1 MVPTSFGGS
10 VNDLLIELRSR
21 LSSHRL
27 KRIPVNRIHPGADIP
42 ASIVVFLVALPLCI
56 GIAIASDATPFAGI
70 IAGVIGGVVV
80 GLLSGSSLSVS
91 GPAAGLAAIVASAIH
106 DLGSYEVFLLAAFI
120 AGILQLVFGY
130 FKGGGIGRYVP
141 NAVIKGMLA
150 AIGILIIL
158 KQIPHYVGYD
168 ADPEGEESFI
178 QPDGQNT
185 FSELGVAL
193 SRISPLA
200 TLIASVAAAILLFY
214 QTGFMKKQAWVK
226 YLPGPLL
233 AVVSGVLLNVFLVP
247 DGHALALSDEHVV
260 QIPVFQSVGEL
271 FGFITM
277 PDWTAIVNYKVWITA
292 FTLAIVA
299 SLETLLSLEAADKLD
314 PEKRISPAN
323 RELYAQGTGNMLSA
337 LVGGLPVTSVVVR
350 SSANINAGARSKAS
364 AVLHGLLLMV
374 CVFTIPGILNM
385 IPKAALASILI
396 LTGYK
401 LANVSLFK
409 EYYKKGRQQFIPFIV
424 TILAIIFTDLLIGIL
439 VGILVG
445 LYFVMRSNF
454 RSSMIMVEDEGKFL
468 IRFAR
473 EVSFLNKSKLV
484 DYLQKIPDN
493 SAVLID
499 PLRNEFMD
507 QDIVETVNDFIASSQ
522 ARGIRVY
529 VMRDNRHA
537 EIFNDPFQLEMN

>member
-1 MVPTSFGGS
+1 
-10 VNDLLIELRSR
+10 
-21 LSSHRL
+21 
-27 KRIPVNRIHPGADIP
+27 VNRIHPGSDIP
-42 ASIVVFLVALPLCI
+42 AAIVVFLVALPLCI

-106 DLGSYEVFLLAAFI
+106 DLGSYEVFLLAAFM
-120 AGILQLVFGY
+120 AGVIQLLFGY

-158 KQIPHYVGYD
+158 KQIPHFVGYD

-185 FSELGVAL
+185 FSELWIAL

-200 TLIASVAAAILLFY
+200 TLIATVAAVILLVY
-214 QTGFMKKQAWVK
+214 ETKFMKRQAWVK

-233 AVVSGVLLNVFLVP
+233 AVISGVLLNVFLVP
-247 DGHALALSDEHVV
+247 EGHSLALTDEHVV
-260 QIPVFQSVGEL
+260 QIPLFGSVDDL
-271 FGFITM
+271 VGFITM
-277 PDWTAIVNYKVWITA
+277 PQWTEIGNYKVWITA
-292 FTLAIVA
+292 ITLAIVA

-350 SSANINAGARSKAS
+350 SSANINAGAKSKAS
-364 AVLHGLLLMV
+364 AILHGLLLML
-374 CVFTIPGILNM
+374 CVFAIPNILNM

-401 LANVSLFK
+401 LANLSLFK
-409 EYYKKGRQQFIPFIV
+409 EYYARGKQQFIPFIV
-424 TILAIIFTDLLIGIL
+424 TIVAIIFTDLLIGIL

-454 RSSMIMVEDEGKFL
+454 RSSMVMVEDGDKYL
-468 IRFAR
+468 IRFSR
-473 EVSFLNKSKLV
+473 EVSFLNKAKLV
-484 DYLQKIPDN
+484 DYLQKVPDN

-507 QDIVETVNDFIASSQ
+507 RDIIDTVNDFIASSP

-529 VMRDNRHA
+529 VMRDKRQE
-537 EIFNDPFQLEMN
+537 EIFNDPFKLEMK

>member
-1 MVPTSFGGS
+1 M
-10 VNDLLIELRSR
+10 
-21 LSSHRL
+21 
-27 KRIPVNRIHPGADIP
+27 NRIHPGADIP
-42 ASIVVFLVALPLCI
+42 AAIVVFLVALPLCI

-120 AGILQLVFGY
+120 AGVIQLLFGY

-158 KQIPHYVGYD
+158 KQIPHFVGYD

-185 FSELGVAL
+185 FSELWIAL

-200 TLIASVAAAILLFY
+200 TLIATVAAAILLFY
-214 QTGFMKKQAWVK
+214 ETKFMKKQAWVK

-233 AVVSGVLLNVFLVP
+233 AVISGVLLNVFLVP

-260 QIPVFQSVGEL
+260 QIPTFGSVQEL
-271 FGFITM
+271 ASFITM
-277 PDWTAIVNYKVWITA
+277 PEWGAVGNYKVWVTA
-292 FTLAIVA
+292 ITLAVVA

-323 RELYAQGTGNMLSA
+323 RELYAQGTGNILSS
-337 LVGGLPVTSVVVR
+337 LIGGLPVTSVVVR
-350 SSANINAGARSKAS
+350 SSANVNAGAKSKAS
-364 AVLHGLLLMV
+364 AVLHGLLLML
-374 CVFTIPGILNM
+374 CVFAIPGVLNM

-401 LANVSLFK
+401 LANVTLFK
-409 EYYKKGRQQFIPFIV
+409 EYYSRGKQQFIPFVV
-424 TILAIIFTDLLIGIL
+424 TIIAIIFTDLLIGIL

-454 RSSMIMVEDEGKFL
+454 RSAMIMVEDGDKYL
-468 IRFAR
+468 IRFSR
-473 EVSFLNKSKLV
+473 EVSFLNKAKLV
-484 DYLQKIPDN
+484 DYLQKVPDN

-507 QDIVETVNDFIASSQ
+507 RDIIETVNDFIASSQ

-529 VMRDNRHA
+529 IMRDKRQD
-537 EIFNDPFQLEMN
+537 EVFNDPYRLEMK

>member
-1 MVPTSFGGS
+1 M
-10 VNDLLIELRSR
+10 
-21 LSSHRL
+21 
-27 KRIPVNRIHPGADIP
+27 NRIHPGADIP

-56 GIAIASDATPFAGI
+56 GIAIASDAAPFAGI

-106 DLGSYEVFLLAAFI
+106 ELGSYEVFLLAAFI

-158 KQIPHYVGYD
+158 KQIPHFVGYD
-168 ADPEGEESFI
+168 ADPEESFI

-185 FSELGVAL
+185 FSELAVAL

-214 QTGFMKKQAWVK
+214 QTGFMKRQAWVK
-226 YLPGPLL
+226 YLPGPLV
-233 AVVSGVLLNVFLVP
+233 AVVSGVVLNVFLVP
-247 DGHALALSDEHVV
+247 DGHALALSDDHVV
-260 QIPVFQSVGEL
+260 QIPMFGSVQEL
-271 FGFITM
+271 VGFITM
-277 PDWTAIVNYKVWITA
+277 PQWGAIGNYKVWVTA
-292 FTLAIVA
+292 VTLAIVA

-314 PEKRISPAN
+314 PDKRISPAN
-323 RELYAQGTGNMLSA
+323 RELYAQGMGNMLSA
-337 LVGGLPVTSVVVR
+337 LIGGLPVTSVVVR
-350 SSANINAGARSKAS
+350 SSANVNAGAKTKAS
-364 AVLHGLLLMV
+364 AVLHGLLLMI

-401 LANVSLFK
+401 LANVDLFK
-409 EYYKKGRQQFIPFIV
+409 EYYSRGKQQFIPFIV
-424 TILAIIFTDLLIGIL
+424 TIVAIIFTDLLIGIL

-454 RSSMIMVEDEGKFL
+454 RSAMILVKDGDKFL
-468 IRFAR
+468 IRFSR
-473 EVSFLNKSKLV
+473 EVSFLNKAKLV
-484 DYLQKIPDN
+484 DYLEQVPDN

-499 PLRNEFMD
+499 PLRCEFMD
-507 QDIVETVNDFIASSQ
+507 RDIIDSINDFIETSRAK
-522 ARGIRVY
+522 GIRVY
-529 VMRDNRHA
+529 IMRDSRKE
-537 EIFNDPFQLEMN
+537 EIFKDPYRLEMK

>member
-1 MVPTSFGGS
+1 M
-10 VNDLLIELRSR
+10 
-21 LSSHRL
+21 
-27 KRIPVNRIHPGADIP
+27 NRFHPGADIP

-56 GIAIASDATPFAGI
+56 GIAIASDASPFSGI
-70 IAGVIGGVVV
+70 IAGIIGGVVV
-80 GLLSGSSLSVS
+80 GTLSGSSLSVS

-106 DLGSYEVFLLAAFI
+106 DLGSYQVFLLAAFL
-120 AGILQLVFGY
+120 AGALQLVFG
-130 FKGGGIGRYVP
+130 FLKAGGIGRYVP

-158 KQIPHYVGYD
+158 KQIPHFVGYD

-185 FSELGVAL
+185 FSEIMLALG
-193 SRISPLA
+193 RISPLA
-200 TLIASVAAAILLFY
+200 TFIATVAAAILLFY
-214 QTGFMKKQAWVK
+214 ETRFMKKQVWVK

-233 AVVSGVLLNVFLVP
+233 AVVSGVLLNRFLMP

-260 QIPVFQSVGEL
+260 QIPVFQSASELVGFL
-271 FGFITM
+271 SM
-277 PDWTAIVNYKVWITA
+277 PDWTSIANYKVWITA

-314 PEKRISPAN
+314 PLKRISPSN

-337 LVGGLPVTSVVVR
+337 LIGGLPVTSVVVR
-350 SSANINAGARSKAS
+350 SSANINAGAKTKAS
-364 AVLHGLLLMV
+364 TVLHGLLLML
-374 CVFTIPGILNM
+374 CVFAIPNILNT

-401 LANVSLFK
+401 LANVKLFK
-409 EYYKKGRQQFIPFIV
+409 EYYSRGKQQFVPFVV
-424 TILAIIFTDLLIGIL
+424 TIVAIIFTDLLIGIL

-445 LYFVMRSNF
+445 FYSVVRGNF
-454 RSSMIMVEDEGKFL
+454 RSAMVMVEDDGKFL
-468 IRFAR
+468 IRFSR
-473 EVSFLNKSKLV
+473 EVSFLNKSRLV
-484 DYLQKIPDN
+484 EYLQKVPDN
-493 SAVLID
+493 CAVLID

-507 QDIVETVNDFIASSQ
+507 RDIVDTVNDFIASSQ

-529 VMRDNRHA
+529 VMRDDRHK
-537 EIFNDPFQLEMN
+537 EIFKDPFRLEMTQ

>member
-1 MVPTSFGGS
+1 M
-10 VNDLLIELRSR
+10 
-21 LSSHRL
+21 
-27 KRIPVNRIHPGADIP
+27 NRIHPGADIP
-42 ASIVVFLVALPLCI
+42 AAIVVFLVALPLCI

-120 AGILQLVFGY
+120 AGVIQLLFGY

-158 KQIPHYVGYD
+158 KQIPHFVGYD

-185 FSELGVAL
+185 FSELWIAL

-200 TLIASVAAAILLFY
+200 TLIATVAAAILLFY
-214 QTGFMKKQAWVK
+214 ETKFMKKQAWVK

-233 AVVSGVLLNVFLVP
+233 AVISGVLLNVFLVP

-260 QIPVFQSVGEL
+260 QIHMFGSVQDL
-271 FGFITM
+271 AGFIPM
-277 PDWTAIVNYKVWITA
+277 PEWGAVGNYKVWVTA
-292 FTLAIVA
+292 ITLAVVA

-323 RELYAQGTGNMLSA
+323 RELYAQGTGNILSS
-337 LVGGLPVTSVVVR
+337 LIGGLPVTSVVVR
-350 SSANINAGARSKAS
+350 SSANVNAGAKSKAS
-364 AVLHGLLLMV
+364 AVLHGLLLML
-374 CVFTIPGILNM
+374 CVFAIPGVLNM

-401 LANVSLFK
+401 LANVTLFK
-409 EYYKKGRQQFIPFIV
+409 EYYSRGKQQFIPFVV
-424 TILAIIFTDLLIGIL
+424 TIIAIIFTDLLIGIL

-454 RSSMIMVEDEGKFL
+454 RSAMIMVEDGDKYL
-468 IRFAR
+468 IRFSR
-473 EVSFLNKSKLV
+473 EVSFLNKAKLV
-484 DYLQKIPDN
+484 DYLQKVPDN

-507 QDIVETVNDFIASSQ
+507 RDIIETVNDFIASSQ

-529 VMRDNRHA
+529 IMRDKRQD
-537 EIFNDPFQLEMN
+537 EVFNDPYRLEMK

>member
-1 MVPTSFGGS
+1 M
-10 VNDLLIELRSR
+10 
-21 LSSHRL
+21 
-27 KRIPVNRIHPGADIP
+27 NRIHPGADIP

-56 GIAIASDATPFAGI
+56 GIAIASDAAPFAGI

-106 DLGSYEVFLLAAFI
+106 ELGSYEVFLLAAFI

-158 KQIPHYVGYD
+158 KQIPHFVGYD

-185 FSELGVAL
+185 FSELAVAL

-214 QTGFMKKQAWVK
+214 QTGFMKRQAWVK
-226 YLPGPLL
+226 YMPGPLV
-233 AVVSGVLLNVFLVP
+233 AVVSGVVLNVFLVP
-247 DGHALALSDEHVV
+247 DGHALALSDDHVV
-260 QIPVFQSVGEL
+260 QIPMFGSVQEL

-277 PDWTAIVNYKVWITA
+277 PEWGAIGNYKVWVTA
-292 FTLAIVA
+292 VTLAVVA

-314 PEKRISPAN
+314 PDKRISPAN

-337 LVGGLPVTSVVVR
+337 LIGGLPVTSVVVR
-350 SSANINAGARSKAS
+350 SSANVNAGAKTKAS
-364 AVLHGLLLMV
+364 TVLHGLLLMV

-401 LANVSLFK
+401 LANVALFK
-409 EYYKKGRQQFIPFIV
+409 EYYSRGKQQFIPFIV
-424 TILAIIFTDLLIGIL
+424 TIVAIIFTDLLIGIL

-454 RSSMIMVEDEGKFL
+454 RSAMIMVEDGDKYL
-468 IRFAR
+468 IRFSR
-473 EVSFLNKSKLV
+473 EVSFLNKAKLV
-484 DYLQKIPDN
+484 DYLQKVPDN

-507 QDIVETVNDFIASSQ
+507 RDIVETVNDFIVSSQ
-522 ARGIRVY
+522 SRGIRVY
-529 VMRDNRHA
+529 IMRDKRQA
-537 EIFNDPFQLEMN
+537 EVFDDPFKLELK

>member
-1 MVPTSFGGS
+1 M
-10 VNDLLIELRSR
+10 
-21 LSSHRL
+21 
-27 KRIPVNRIHPGADIP
+27 NRIHPGADIP
-42 ASIVVFLVALPLCI
+42 AAIVVFLVALPLCI

-120 AGILQLVFGY
+120 AGVIQLLFGY

-158 KQIPHYVGYD
+158 KQIPHFVGYD

-185 FSELGVAL
+185 FSELWIAL

-200 TLIASVAAAILLFY
+200 TLIATVAAAILLFY
-214 QTGFMKKQAWVK
+214 ETKFMKKQAWVK

-233 AVVSGVLLNVFLVP
+233 AVISGVVLNVFLVP
-247 DGHALALSDEHVV
+247 DGHALALTDEHVV
-260 QIPVFQSVGEL
+260 QIPMFGSVDDL
-271 FGFITM
+271 VGFITM
-277 PDWTAIVNYKVWITA
+277 PEWGAVGNYKVWITA
-292 FTLAIVA
+292 ITLAIVA

-323 RELYAQGTGNMLSA
+323 RELYAQGTGNILSS
-337 LVGGLPVTSVVVR
+337 LIGGLPVTSVVVR
-350 SSANINAGARSKAS
+350 SSANINAGAKSKAS
-364 AVLHGLLLMV
+364 AVLHGLLLML
-374 CVFTIPGILNM
+374 CVFAIPGVLNM

-401 LANVSLFK
+401 LANVALFK
-409 EYYKKGRQQFIPFIV
+409 EYYSRGKQQFIPFVV
-424 TILAIIFTDLLIGIL
+424 TVVAIIFTDLLIGIL

-454 RSSMIMVEDEGKFL
+454 RSAMIMVEDGDKYL
-468 IRFAR
+468 IRFSR
-473 EVSFLNKSKLV
+473 EVSFLNKAKLV
-484 DYLQKIPDN
+484 DYLQKVPDN

-507 QDIVETVNDFIASSQ
+507 RDIIETVNDFIASSQ

-529 VMRDNRHA
+529 IMRDKRQD
-537 EIFNDPFQLEMN
+537 EVFNDPFRLEMK

>member
-1 MVPTSFGGS
+1 
-10 VNDLLIELRSR
+10 
-21 LSSHRL
+21 
-27 KRIPVNRIHPGADIP
+27 VNRIHPGADIP

-56 GIAIASDATPFAGI
+56 GIAIASDAAPFAGI

-91 GPAAGLAAIVASAIH
+91 GPAAGLAAIVATAIH

-158 KQIPHYVGYD
+158 KQIPHFVGYD

-185 FSELGVAL
+185 FSELAVAL

-200 TLIASVAAAILLFY
+200 TLIASVAAAILLVY
-214 QTGFMKKQAWVK
+214 QTGFMKRQAWVK
-226 YLPGPLL
+226 YLPGPLV
-233 AVVSGVLLNVFLVP
+233 AVVSGVVLNMFLVP
-247 DGHALALSDEHVV
+247 DGHALALSDDHVV
-260 QIPVFQSVGEL
+260 QIPMFGSVQEL

-277 PDWTAIVNYKVWITA
+277 PEWGAIGNYKVWVTA
-292 FTLAIVA
+292 VTLAVVA

-337 LVGGLPVTSVVVR
+337 LIGGLPVTSVVVR
-350 SSANINAGARSKAS
+350 SSANVNAGAKTKAS
-364 AVLHGLLLMV
+364 TVLHGLLLMV

-401 LANVSLFK
+401 LANVGLFK
-409 EYYKKGRQQFIPFIV
+409 DYYSRGKQQFIPFIV
-424 TILAIIFTDLLIGIL
+424 TIVAIIFTDLLIGII

-454 RSSMIMVEDEGKFL
+454 RSAMIMVEDGDKYL
-468 IRFAR
+468 IRFSR
-473 EVSFLNKSKLV
+473 EVSFLNKAKLV
-484 DYLQKIPDN
+484 NYLQQVPDN

-507 QDIVETVNDFIASSQ
+507 ADIVETVNDFIVSSPS
-522 ARGIRVY
+522 RGIRVY
-529 VMRDNRHA
+529 IMRDKRQA
-537 EIFNDPFQLEMN
+537 EVFDDPFKLELK

>member
-1 MVPTSFGGS
+1 MVPSRFGGS
-10 VNDLLIELRSR
+10 VNDLLSEHRSH

-56 GIAIASDATPFAGI
+56 GIAIASDAAPFAGI
-70 IAGVIGGVVV
+70 IAGVVGGVVV

-120 AGILQLVFGY
+120 AGVIQLVIGY

-158 KQIPHYVGYD
+158 KQIPHFVGYD

-233 AVVSGVLLNVFLVP
+233 AVVSGVLLNMFLVP
-247 DGHALALSDEHVV
+247 DSHALALSEEHVV
-260 QIPVFQSVGEL
+260 QIPTFGSMQEL

-277 PDWTAIVNYKVWITA
+277 PEWGAIGNYKVWVTA
-292 FTLAIVA
+292 VTLAIVA

-337 LVGGLPVTSVVVR
+337 LIGGLPVTSVVVR
-350 SSANINAGARSKAS
+350 SSANVNAGAKTKAS
-364 AVLHGLLLMV
+364 TVMHGLLLLI
-374 CVFTIPGILNM
+374 CVFAIPGILNM

-401 LANVSLFK
+401 LANVDLFK
-409 EYYKKGRQQFIPFIV
+409 EYYSRGKQQFIPFIV
-424 TILAIIFTDLLIGIL
+424 TIVAIIFTDLLIGIL

-454 RSSMIMVEDEGKFL
+454 RSAMILVEDGDKYL
-468 IRFAR
+468 IRFSR
-473 EVSFLNKSKLV
+473 EVSFLNKAKLV
-484 DYLQKIPDN
+484 DYLERVPDN

-499 PLRNEFMD
+499 PLRCEFMD
-507 QDIVETVNDFIASSQ
+507 RDIIDSINDFIETSQ
-522 ARGIRVY
+522 AKGIRVY
-529 VMRDNRHA
+529 IMRDSRKE
-537 EIFNDPFQLEMN
+537 EIFKDPYKLEMK

>member
-1 MVPTSFGGS
+1 M
-10 VNDLLIELRSR
+10 LIGLRTRVSSR
-21 LSSHRL
+21 RL
-27 KRIPVNRIHPGADIP
+27 KQPLVNRIHPGADIP

-56 GIAIASDATPFAGI
+56 GIAIASDAAPFSGL

-80 GLLSGSSLSVS
+80 GFLSGSSLSVS

-106 DLGSYEVFLLAAFI
+106 DLGGFQIFLLASFL
-120 AGILQLVFGY
+120 AGALQLAFGY

-158 KQIPHYVGYD
+158 KQIPHFVGYD

-185 FSELGVAL
+185 FSELWIAL
-193 SRISPLA
+193 RRISPLA
-200 TLIASVAAAILLFY
+200 TLIAVVAAAILLFY
-214 QTGFMKKQAWVK
+214 ETRFMKRQAWVK

-233 AVVSGVLLNVFLVP
+233 AVVSGVLLNILLVP
-247 DGHALALSDEHVV
+247 DGHALALSDDHVV
-260 QIPVFQSVGEL
+260 QIPIFQSVNEL

-277 PDWTAIVNYKVWITA
+277 PDWTAIGNYKVWVTA
-292 FTLAIVA
+292 VTLAVVA

-350 SSANINAGARSKAS
+350 SSANINSGAKTKAS
-364 AVLHGLLLMV
+364 TILHGVLLMV
-374 CVFTIPGILNM
+374 CVFSIPSVLNM

-401 LANVSLFK
+401 LANVALFK
-409 EYYKKGRQQFIPFIV
+409 EYFKKGKEQYIPFLV
-424 TILAIIFTDLLIGIL
+424 TIIAIIFTDLLIGIL

-445 LYFVMRSNF
+445 FYFVMRSNY
-454 RSSMIMVEDEGKFL
+454 RSSMIMVEDDGKYL

-507 QDIVETVNDFIASSQ
+507 KDIVETVNDFIASSQ

-529 VMRDNRHA
+529 VIRDQRHE
-537 EIFNDPFQLEMN
+537 EIFNDPFRLEMN

>member
-1 MVPTSFGGS
+1 M
-10 VNDLLIELRSR
+10 
-21 LSSHRL
+21 
-27 KRIPVNRIHPGADIP
+27 NRIHPGSDIP
-42 ASIVVFLVALPLCI
+42 SAIVVFLVALPLCI

-120 AGILQLVFGY
+120 AGIIQLLFGY

-158 KQIPHYVGYD
+158 KQIPHFVGYD

-185 FSELGVAL
+185 FSELWIAL

-200 TLIASVAAAILLFY
+200 TLIATVAAAILLFY
-214 QTGFMKKQAWVK
+214 ETKFMKRQAWVK

-233 AVVSGVLLNVFLVP
+233 AVISGVLLNVFLVP

-260 QIPVFQSVGEL
+260 QIPLFQSASELLNFLSMPEWSAVG
-271 FGFITM
+271 
-277 PDWTAIVNYKVWITA
+277 NYKVWITA

-337 LVGGLPVTSVVVR
+337 LIGGLPVTSVVVR
-350 SSANINAGARSKAS
+350 SSANINAGAKSKAS
-364 AVLHGLLLMV
+364 AILHGLLLML
-374 CVFTIPGILNM
+374 CVFAIPNILNM

-401 LANVSLFK
+401 LANITLFK
-409 EYYKKGRQQFIPFIV
+409 EYYNRGKQQFIPFIV
-424 TILAIIFTDLLIGIL
+424 TIVAIIFTDLLIGIL

-454 RSSMIMVEDEGKFL
+454 RSAMIMVEDGDKFL
-468 IRFAR
+468 IRFSR
-473 EVSFLNKSKLV
+473 EVSFLNKAKLV
-484 DYLQKIPDN
+484 DYLERVPDN

-499 PLRNEFMD
+499 PLRCEFMD
-507 QDIVETVNDFIASSQ
+507 RDIIDTVNDFIETSQ

-529 VMRDNRHA
+529 IMRDNRK
-537 EIFNDPFQLEMN
+537 EELFRDPFKLEMK

>member
-1 MVPTSFGGS
+1 VVSESAGRS
-10 VNDLLIELRSR
+10 VNELLNEAECPL
-21 LSSHRL
+21 LSHRL
-27 KRIPVNRIHPGADIP
+27 KLVLVNRIHPGADIP
-42 ASIVVFLVALPLCI
+42 AAIVVFLVALPLCI
-56 GIAIASDATPFAGI
+56 GIAIASDAAPFAGI
-70 IAGVIGGVVV
+70 IAGVVGGVVV

-91 GPAAGLAAIVASAIH
+91 GPAAGLAAIVAAAIH
-106 DLGSYEVFLLAAFI
+106 DLGSYQTFLLAAFL
-120 AGILQLVFGY
+120 AGALQLVFGY

-158 KQIPHYVGYD
+158 KQIPHFVGYD

-185 FSELGVAL
+185 FSELWIAL

-200 TLIASVAAAILLFY
+200 TLIATVAAAILLFY
-214 QTGFMKKQAWVK
+214 ETSFMKRQAWVK
-226 YLPGPLL
+226 YLPGPLV
-233 AVVSGVLLNVFLVP
+233 AVISGVLLNVYLVP

-260 QIPVFQSVGEL
+260 QIPMFQSFGEL
-271 FGFITM
+271 AGFISM
-277 PDWTAIVNYKVWITA
+277 PEWSAIGNYKVWITA
-292 FTLAIVA
+292 VTLAIVA

-323 RELYAQGTGNMLSA
+323 RELYAQGSGNMLSA
-337 LVGGLPVTSVVVR
+337 LIGGLPVTSVVVR
-350 SSANINAGARSKAS
+350 TSANINAGAKSKAS
-364 AVLHGLLLMV
+364 AVLHGLLLLT

-401 LANVSLFK
+401 LANVALFK
-409 EYYKKGRQQFIPFIV
+409 EYYSRGNQQFIPFIV
-424 TILAIIFTDLLIGIL
+424 TIVAIIFTDLLIGIL

-454 RSSMIMVEDEGKFL
+454 RSAMIMVEDNGKYL

-473 EVSFLNKSKLV
+473 EVSFLNKAKLV
-484 DYLQKIPDN
+484 DYLQRIPDN

-507 QDIVETVNDFIASSQ
+507 RDIIETVNDFIASSES
-522 ARGIRVY
+522 RGIRVY
-529 VMRDNRHA
+529 IMRDKRR
-537 EIFNDPFQLEMN
+537 EEVFNDPYRLEMK

>member
-1 MVPTSFGGS
+1 M
-10 VNDLLIELRSR
+10 
-21 LSSHRL
+21 
-27 KRIPVNRIHPGADIP
+27 NRIHPGADIP
-42 ASIVVFLVALPLCI
+42 AAIVVFLVALPLCI

-120 AGILQLVFGY
+120 AGVIQLLFGF

-158 KQIPHYVGYD
+158 KQIPHFVGYD

-185 FSELGVAL
+185 FSELWIAL

-200 TLIASVAAAILLFY
+200 TLIATVAAAILLFY
-214 QTGFMKKQAWVK
+214 ETKFMKKQAWVK

-233 AVVSGVLLNVFLVP
+233 AVISGVLLNVFLVP

-260 QIPVFQSVGEL
+260 QIPMFGSVQEL
-271 FGFITM
+271 ASFITI
-277 PDWTAIVNYKVWITA
+277 PEWGAVGNYKVWVTA
-292 FTLAIVA
+292 ITLAVVA

-323 RELYAQGTGNMLSA
+323 RELYAQGTGNILSS
-337 LVGGLPVTSVVVR
+337 LIGGLPVTSVVVR
-350 SSANINAGARSKAS
+350 SSANVNAGAKSKAS
-364 AVLHGLLLMV
+364 AVLHGLLLML
-374 CVFTIPGILNM
+374 CVFAIPGVLNM

-401 LANVSLFK
+401 LANVALFK
-409 EYYKKGRQQFIPFIV
+409 EYYSRGKQQFIPFVV
-424 TILAIIFTDLLIGIL
+424 TVVAIIFTDLLIGIL

-454 RSSMIMVEDEGKFL
+454 RSAMIMVEDGDKYL
-468 IRFAR
+468 IRFSR
-473 EVSFLNKSKLV
+473 EVSFLNKAKLV
-484 DYLQKIPDN
+484 DYLQKVPDN

-507 QDIVETVNDFIASSQ
+507 RDIIETVNDFIASSQ

-529 VMRDNRHA
+529 IMRDKRQD
-537 EIFNDPFQLEMN
+537 EVFNDPFRLEMK

>member
-1 MVPTSFGGS
+1 
-10 VNDLLIELRSR
+10 
-21 LSSHRL
+21 
-27 KRIPVNRIHPGADIP
+27 VNRIHPGADIP
-42 ASIVVFLVALPLCI
+42 AAIVVFLVALPLCI

-120 AGILQLVFGY
+120 AGVIQLLFGY

-158 KQIPHYVGYD
+158 KQIPHFVGYD

-185 FSELGVAL
+185 FSELWIAL

-200 TLIASVAAAILLFY
+200 TLIATVAAAILLFY
-214 QTGFMKKQAWVK
+214 ETKFMKKQAWVK

-233 AVVSGVLLNVFLVP
+233 AVISGVLLNVFLVP

-260 QIPVFQSVGEL
+260 QIPTFGSVQEL
-271 FGFITM
+271 ASFITM
-277 PDWTAIVNYKVWITA
+277 PEWGAVGNYKVWVTA
-292 FTLAIVA
+292 ITLAIVA

-323 RELYAQGTGNMLSA
+323 RELYAQGTGNILSS
-337 LVGGLPVTSVVVR
+337 LIGGLPVTSVVVR
-350 SSANINAGARSKAS
+350 SSANVNAGAKSKAS
-364 AVLHGLLLMV
+364 AVLHGLLLML
-374 CVFTIPGILNM
+374 CVFAIPGVLNM

-401 LANVSLFK
+401 LANVTLFK
-409 EYYKKGRQQFIPFIV
+409 EYYSRGKQQFIPFVV
-424 TILAIIFTDLLIGIL
+424 TIIAIIFTDLLIGIL

-454 RSSMIMVEDEGKFL
+454 RSAMIMVEDGDKYL
-468 IRFAR
+468 IRFSR
-473 EVSFLNKSKLV
+473 EVSFLNKAKLV
-484 DYLQKIPDN
+484 DYLQKVPDN

-507 QDIVETVNDFIASSQ
+507 RDIIETVNDFIASSQ

-529 VMRDNRHA
+529 IMRDKRQD
-537 EIFNDPFQLEMN
+537 EVFNDPYRLEMK

>member
-1 MVPTSFGGS
+1 
-10 VNDLLIELRSR
+10 
-21 LSSHRL
+21 
-27 KRIPVNRIHPGADIP
+27 VNRIHPAADIP
-42 ASIVVFLVALPLCI
+42 AAIVVFLVALPLCI

-70 IAGVIGGVVV
+70 IAGVVGGVVV

-106 DLGSYEVFLLAAFI
+106 DLGSYEVFLLASFI
-120 AGILQLVFGY
+120 AGVIQLLFGY

-158 KQIPHYVGYD
+158 KQIPHFVGYD

-185 FSELGVAL
+185 FSELWIAL

-200 TLIASVAAAILLFY
+200 TLIATVAAAILLFY
-214 QTGFMKKQAWVK
+214 ETKFMKRQAWVK

-233 AVVSGVLLNVFLVP
+233 AVISGVLLNVFLVP
-247 DGHALALSDEHVV
+247 EGHSLALTDEHVV
-260 QIPVFQSVGEL
+260 QIPMFGSVQEL
-271 FGFITM
+271 LGFITI
-277 PDWTAIVNYKVWITA
+277 PEWASIGNYKVWVTA
-292 FTLAIVA
+292 ITLAIVA

-337 LVGGLPVTSVVVR
+337 LIGGLPVTSVVVR
-350 SSANINAGARSKAS
+350 SSANINAGAKSKAS
-364 AVLHGLLLMV
+364 AVLHGLLLML
-374 CVFTIPGILNM
+374 CVFVIPNILNM

-401 LANVSLFK
+401 LANIALFRD
-409 EYYKKGRQQFIPFIV
+409 YYTRGKQQFIPFVV
-424 TILAIIFTDLLIGIL
+424 TIVAIIFTDLLIGIL

-445 LYFVMRSNF
+445 LYFVVRSNF
-454 RSSMIMVEDEGKFL
+454 RSAMIMVEDGDKYL
-468 IRFAR
+468 IRFSR
-473 EVSFLNKSKLV
+473 EVSFLNKAKLV
-484 DYLQKIPDN
+484 DYLQKVPDN

-507 QDIVETVNDFIASSQ
+507 RDIIETVNDFIASSQ

-529 VMRDNRHA
+529 IMRDKRQQ
-537 EIFNDPFQLEMN
+537 EIFNDPFRLEMK

>member
-1 MVPTSFGGS
+1 M
-10 VNDLLIELRSR
+10 
-21 LSSHRL
+21 
-27 KRIPVNRIHPGADIP
+27 NRIHPGADIP
-42 ASIVVFLVALPLCI
+42 AAIVVFLVALPLCI

-120 AGILQLVFGY
+120 AGVIQLLFGF

-158 KQIPHYVGYD
+158 KQIPHFVGYD

-185 FSELGVAL
+185 FSELWIAL

-200 TLIASVAAAILLFY
+200 TLIATVAAAILLFY
-214 QTGFMKKQAWVK
+214 ETKFMKKQAWVK

-233 AVVSGVLLNVFLVP
+233 AVISGVLLNVFLVP
-247 DGHALALSDEHVV
+247 DGHALALTDEHVV
-260 QIPVFQSVGEL
+260 QIPMFGSVQEL
-271 FGFITM
+271 ASFITI
-277 PDWTAIVNYKVWITA
+277 PEWGAVGNYKVWVTA
-292 FTLAIVA
+292 ITLAVVA

-323 RELYAQGTGNMLSA
+323 RELYAQGTGNILSS
-337 LVGGLPVTSVVVR
+337 LIGGLPVTSVVVR
-350 SSANINAGARSKAS
+350 SSANVNAGAKSKAS
-364 AVLHGLLLMV
+364 AVLHGLLLML
-374 CVFTIPGILNM
+374 CVFAIPGVLNM

-401 LANVSLFK
+401 LANVALFK
-409 EYYKKGRQQFIPFIV
+409 EYYSRGKQQFIPFIV
-424 TILAIIFTDLLIGIL
+424 TIIAIIFTDLLIGIL

-454 RSSMIMVEDEGKFL
+454 RSAMIMVEDGDKYL
-468 IRFAR
+468 IRFSR
-473 EVSFLNKSKLV
+473 EVSFLNKAKLV
-484 DYLQKIPDN
+484 DYLQKVPDN

-507 QDIVETVNDFIASSQ
+507 RDIIETVNDFIASSQ
-522 ARGIRVY
+522 ARGIRIY
-529 VMRDNRHA
+529 IMRDKRQD
-537 EIFNDPFQLEMN
+537 EVFNDPFRLEMK

>member
-1 MVPTSFGGS
+1 M
-10 VNDLLIELRSR
+10 
-21 LSSHRL
+21 
-27 KRIPVNRIHPGADIP
+27 NRIHPGADIP
-42 ASIVVFLVALPLCI
+42 AAIVVFLVALPLCI

-120 AGILQLVFGY
+120 AGVIQLLFGF

-158 KQIPHYVGYD
+158 KQIPHFVGYD

-185 FSELGVAL
+185 FSELWIAL

-200 TLIASVAAAILLFY
+200 TLIATVAAAILLFY
-214 QTGFMKKQAWVK
+214 ETKFMKKQAWVK

-233 AVVSGVLLNVFLVP
+233 AVISGVLLNVFLVP

-260 QIPVFQSVGEL
+260 QIPMFGSVQEL
-271 FGFITM
+271 ASFITI
-277 PDWTAIVNYKVWITA
+277 PEWGAVGNYKVWVTA
-292 FTLAIVA
+292 ITLAVVA

-323 RELYAQGTGNMLSA
+323 RELYAQGTGNILSS
-337 LVGGLPVTSVVVR
+337 LIGGLPVTSVVVR
-350 SSANINAGARSKAS
+350 SSANVNAGAKSKAS
-364 AVLHGLLLMV
+364 AVLHGLLLML
-374 CVFTIPGILNM
+374 CVFAIPGVLNM

-401 LANVSLFK
+401 LANVALFK
-409 EYYKKGRQQFIPFIV
+409 EYYSRGKQQFIPFIV
-424 TILAIIFTDLLIGIL
+424 TIIAIIFTDLLIGIL

-454 RSSMIMVEDEGKFL
+454 RSAMIMVEDGDKYL
-468 IRFAR
+468 IRFSR
-473 EVSFLNKSKLV
+473 EVSFLNKAKLV
-484 DYLQKIPDN
+484 DYLQKVPDN

-507 QDIVETVNDFIASSQ
+507 RDIIETVNDFIASSQ

-529 VMRDNRHA
+529 IMRDKRQD
-537 EIFNDPFQLEMN
+537 EVFNDPFRLEMK

>member
-1 MVPTSFGGS
+1 M
-10 VNDLLIELRSR
+10 
-21 LSSHRL
+21 
-27 KRIPVNRIHPGADIP
+27 NRIHPGADIP
-42 ASIVVFLVALPLCI
+42 AAIVVFLVALPLCI

-120 AGILQLVFGY
+120 AGVIQLLFGY

-158 KQIPHYVGYD
+158 KQIPHFVGYD

-185 FSELGVAL
+185 FSELWIAL

-200 TLIASVAAAILLFY
+200 TLIATVAAAILLFY
-214 QTGFMKKQAWVK
+214 ETKFMKKQAWVK

-233 AVVSGVLLNVFLVP
+233 AVISGVLLNVFLVP

-260 QIPVFQSVGEL
+260 QIPMFGSVQEL
-271 FGFITM
+271 ASFITM
-277 PDWTAIVNYKVWITA
+277 PEWAAVGNYKVWVTA
-292 FTLAIVA
+292 ITLAVVA

-323 RELYAQGTGNMLSA
+323 RELYAQGTGNILSS
-337 LVGGLPVTSVVVR
+337 LIGGLPVTSVVVR
-350 SSANINAGARSKAS
+350 SSANINAGAKSKAS
-364 AVLHGLLLMV
+364 AVLHGLLLML
-374 CVFTIPGILNM
+374 CVFAIPNILNM

-401 LANVSLFK
+401 LANIALFK
-409 EYYKKGRQQFIPFIV
+409 EYYARGKQQFIPFIV

-454 RSSMIMVEDEGKFL
+454 RSAMIMVEDGDKYL
-468 IRFAR
+468 IRFSR
-473 EVSFLNKSKLV
+473 EVSFLNKAKLV
-484 DYLQKIPDN
+484 DYLQKVPDN

-507 QDIVETVNDFIASSQ
+507 RDIIETVNDFIASSQ

-529 VMRDNRHA
+529 IMRDKRQD
-537 EIFNDPFQLEMN
+537 EVFNDPFRLEMK

>member
-1 MVPTSFGGS
+1 MVTNRFSFA
-10 VNDLLIELRSR
+10 
-21 LSSHRL
+21 
-27 KRIPVNRIHPGADIP
+27 ADIP
-42 ASIVVFLVALPLCI
+42 SAIVVFLVALPLCI
-56 GIAIASDATPFAGI
+56 GIAIASDASPFSGL

-106 DLGSYEVFLLAAFI
+106 DLGSFEIFLLASFL
-120 AGILQLVFGY
+120 AGGLQLLFGF

-158 KQIPHYVGYD
+158 KQIPHFVGYD

-185 FSELGVAL
+185 FSELWIAL
-193 SRISPLA
+193 SRFSPLA

-214 QTGFMKKQAWVK
+214 ETRFMKRQAWIK
-226 YLPGPLL
+226 YVPGPLV
-233 AVVSGVLLNVFLVP
+233 AVISGVLLNMFLVP
-247 DGHALALSDEHVV
+247 EGHALALSDEHVV
-260 QIPVFQSVGEL
+260 QIPVFESLHEL

-277 PDWTAIVNYKVWITA
+277 PDWAAIGNYKVWITA

-314 PEKRISPAN
+314 PQKRISPAN

-337 LVGGLPVTSVVVR
+337 LIGGLPVTSVVVR
-350 SSANINAGARSKAS
+350 SSANINAGAKSKAS
-364 AVLHGLLLMV
+364 AVLHGLLLMI
-374 CVFTIPGILNM
+374 CVFAIPGILNM

-401 LANVSLFK
+401 LANVALFK
-409 EYYKKGRQQFIPFIV
+409 SYYQRGRQQFIPFIV
-424 TILAIIFTDLLIGIL
+424 TIIAIIFTDLLIGIL

-454 RSSMIMVEDEGKFL
+454 RSSMIMVQDGDKYL

-473 EVSFLNKSKLV
+473 EVSFLNKSRLV
-484 DYLQKIPDN
+484 DYLQKIPDQ

-507 QDIVETVNDFIASSQ
+507 RDIIETVNDFIASSE
-522 ARGIRVY
+522 ARDIRVY
-529 VMRDNRHA
+529 IMRDKRHD
-537 EIFNDPFQLEMN
+537 EIFDDPYRLEMR

>member
-1 MVPTSFGGS
+1 M
-10 VNDLLIELRSR
+10 
-21 LSSHRL
+21 
-27 KRIPVNRIHPGADIP
+27 PVNRIHPGADIP
-42 ASIVVFLVALPLCI
+42 AAIVVFLVALPLCI
-56 GIAIASDATPFAGI
+56 GIAIASDAAPFAGI

-106 DLGSYEVFLLAAFI
+106 DLGSYEVFLLAAFM
-120 AGILQLVFGY
+120 AGIIQLLFGY

-158 KQIPHYVGYD
+158 KQIPHFVGYD

-185 FSELGVAL
+185 FSELWIAL

-200 TLIASVAAAILLFY
+200 TLIATVAAAILLFY
-214 QTGFMKKQAWVK
+214 ETKFMKKQAWVK

-233 AVVSGVLLNVFLVP
+233 AVISGVLLNVFLVP

-260 QIPVFQSVGEL
+260 QIPQFGSVNDL
-271 FGFITM
+271 IGFITI
-277 PDWTAIVNYKVWITA
+277 PEWTAIGYYKVWITA
-292 FTLAIVA
+292 ATLAIVA

-337 LVGGLPVTSVVVR
+337 LIGGLPVTSVVVR
-350 SSANINAGARSKAS
+350 SSANINAGAKSKAS
-364 AVLHGLLLMV
+364 AVLHGLLLML
-374 CVFTIPGILNM
+374 CVFAIPNILNM

-401 LANVSLFK
+401 LANIALFK
-409 EYYKKGRQQFIPFIV
+409 EYYARGKQQFIPFIV
-424 TILAIIFTDLLIGIL
+424 TIVAIIFTDLLIGIL

-454 RSSMIMVEDEGKFL
+454 RSAMIMVEDGDKYL
-468 IRFAR
+468 IRFSR
-473 EVSFLNKSKLV
+473 EVSFLNKAKLV
-484 DYLQKIPDN
+484 DYLERVPDN

-499 PLRNEFMD
+499 PLRCEFMD
-507 QDIVETVNDFIASSQ
+507 RDIIDTVNDFIETSQ
-522 ARGIRVY
+522 ARGIRIY
-529 VMRDNRHA
+529 IMRDSRK
-537 EIFNDPFQLEMN
+537 EELFRDPFKLEMK

>member
-1 MVPTSFGGS
+1 M
-10 VNDLLIELRSR
+10 
-21 LSSHRL
+21 
-27 KRIPVNRIHPGADIP
+27 NRIHPAADIP
-42 ASIVVFLVALPLCI
+42 SAIVVFLVALPLCI

-70 IAGVIGGVVV
+70 IAGVVGGVVV

-106 DLGSYEVFLLAAFI
+106 DLGSYEVFLLAAFL
-120 AGILQLVFGY
+120 AGIIQLLFGY

-158 KQIPHYVGYD
+158 KQIPHFVGYD
-168 ADPEGEESFI
+168 VDPEGEESFI

-185 FSELGVAL
+185 FSELWIAL

-200 TLIASVAAAILLFY
+200 TLIATVAAAILLFY
-214 QTGFMKKQAWVK
+214 ETKFMKRQPWVK

-233 AVVSGVLLNVFLVP
+233 AVISGVLLNVFLVP
-247 DGHALALSDEHVV
+247 ESHSLALTDEHVV
-260 QIPVFQSVGEL
+260 QIPMFGSVQEL
-271 FGFITM
+271 LGFITM
-277 PDWTAIVNYKVWITA
+277 PEWTSIGNYKVWITA
-292 FTLAIVA
+292 ITLAIVA

-323 RELYAQGTGNMLSA
+323 RELYAQGTGNILSA
-337 LVGGLPVTSVVVR
+337 LIGGLPVTSVVVR
-350 SSANINAGARSKAS
+350 SSANINAGAKSKAS
-364 AVLHGLLLMV
+364 AVLHGLLLML
-374 CVFTIPGILNM
+374 CVFAIPNILNM

-401 LANVSLFK
+401 LANIALFK
-409 EYYKKGRQQFIPFIV
+409 EYYSRGKQQFIPFII

-454 RSSMIMVEDEGKFL
+454 RSAMIMVEDGDKYL
-468 IRFAR
+468 IRFSR
-473 EVSFLNKSKLV
+473 EVSFLNKAKLV
-484 DYLQKIPDN
+484 DYLQKVPDN

-507 QDIVETVNDFIASSQ
+507 RDIIETVNDFIASSQ

-529 VMRDNRHA
+529 IMRDKRQ
-537 EIFNDPFQLEMN
+537 EEVFNDPFRLEMK

>member
-1 MVPTSFGGS
+1 M
-10 VNDLLIELRSR
+10 
-21 LSSHRL
+21 
-27 KRIPVNRIHPGADIP
+27 NRIHPGADIP
-42 ASIVVFLVALPLCI
+42 AAIVVFLVALPLCI

-120 AGILQLVFGY
+120 AGVLQIIFGY

-158 KQIPHYVGYD
+158 KQIPHFVGYD

-185 FSELGVAL
+185 FSELAVAL

-200 TLIASVAAAILLFY
+200 TLIASVSAAILLFY
-214 QTGFMKKQAWVK
+214 QTSFMQRQAWVK

-233 AVVSGVLLNVFLVP
+233 AVISGVLLNMFLVP
-247 DGHALALSDEHVV
+247 DGHALALSDDHVV
-260 QIPVFQSVGEL
+260 QIPMFRSVQEL

-277 PDWTAIVNYKVWITA
+277 PEWSAIGNYKVWVTA
-292 FTLAIVA
+292 VTLAIVA

-323 RELYAQGTGNMLSA
+323 RELYAQGTGNILSA
-337 LVGGLPVTSVVVR
+337 LIGGLPVTSVVVR
-350 SSANINAGARSKAS
+350 SSANINAGAKSKAS
-364 AVLHGLLLMV
+364 TVFHGLLLLI
-374 CVFTIPGILNM
+374 CVFSIPGILNM

-401 LANVSLFK
+401 LANVALFK
-409 EYYKKGRQQFIPFIV
+409 EYYSRGKQQFIPFIV

-454 RSSMIMVEDEGKFL
+454 RSAMILVEDGDKYM
-468 IRFAR
+468 IRFSKD
-473 EVSFLNKSKLV
+473 VSFLNKAKLV
-484 DYLQKIPDN
+484 DYLEKVPDN

-499 PLRNEFMD
+499 PLRCEFMD
-507 QDIVETVNDFIASSQ
+507 RDIIDSIDDFIETSRS
-522 ARGIRVY
+522 RGIRVY
-529 VMRDNRHA
+529 IMRDSRKK
-537 EIFNDPFQLEMN
+537 EIFKDPYKLEMK

>member
-1 MVPTSFGGS
+1 M
-10 VNDLLIELRSR
+10 
-21 LSSHRL
+21 
-27 KRIPVNRIHPGADIP
+27 NRIHPGADIP

-120 AGILQLVFGY
+120 AGVIQLVIGY

-158 KQIPHYVGYD
+158 KQIPHFVGYD

-226 YLPGPLL
+226 YLPGPLV
-233 AVVSGVLLNVFLVP
+233 AVVSGVLLNMFLVP

-260 QIPVFQSVGEL
+260 QIPMFGSMQEL
-271 FGFITM
+271 FGFITT
-277 PDWTAIVNYKVWITA
+277 PEWSAIGNYKVWVTA
-292 FTLAIVA
+292 ATLAIVA

-323 RELYAQGTGNMLSA
+323 RELYAQGAGNMLSA
-337 LVGGLPVTSVVVR
+337 LIGGLPVTSVVVR
-350 SSANINAGARSKAS
+350 SSANINAGARTKAS
-364 AVLHGLLLMV
+364 TVVHGLLLMI
-374 CVFTIPGILNM
+374 CVFAIPGILNM

-401 LANVSLFK
+401 LANVDLFK
-409 EYYKKGRQQFIPFIV
+409 EYYSRGKQQFIPFIV
-424 TILAIIFTDLLIGIL
+424 TIVAIIFTDLLIGIL

-454 RSSMIMVEDEGKFL
+454 RSAMVLVEDGDKYL
-468 IRFAR
+468 IRFSR

-484 DYLQKIPDN
+484 DYLQQIPDN

-507 QDIVETVNDFIASSQ
+507 RDIVETVNDFIMSSP
-522 ARGIRVY
+522 AKGIRVY
-529 VMRDNRHA
+529 VMRDNRHE
-537 EIFNDPFQLEMN
+537 EIFNDPFRLEMK

>member
-1 MVPTSFGGS
+1 M
-10 VNDLLIELRSR
+10 
-21 LSSHRL
+21 
-27 KRIPVNRIHPGADIP
+27 
-42 ASIVVFLVALPLCI
+42 
-56 GIAIASDATPFAGI
+56 
-70 IAGVIGGVVV
+70 
-80 GLLSGSSLSVS
+80 
-91 GPAAGLAAIVASAIH
+91 AAIVASAIH

-120 AGILQLVFGY
+120 AGVIQLLFGY

-158 KQIPHYVGYD
+158 KQIPHFVGYD

-185 FSELGVAL
+185 FSELWIAL

-200 TLIASVAAAILLFY
+200 TLIATVAAAILLFY
-214 QTGFMKKQAWVK
+214 ETKFMKKQAWVK

-233 AVVSGVLLNVFLVP
+233 AVISGVLLNVFLVP
-247 DGHALALSDEHVV
+247 EGHALALSDEHVV
-260 QIPVFQSVGEL
+260 QIPMFGSVQEL
-271 FGFITM
+271 ASFITM
-277 PDWTAIVNYKVWITA
+277 PEWGAVGNYKVWVTAITIA
-292 FTLAIVA
+292 VVA

-323 RELYAQGTGNMLSA
+323 RELYAQGTGNILSS
-337 LVGGLPVTSVVVR
+337 LIGGLPVTSVVVR
-350 SSANINAGARSKAS
+350 SSANVNAGAKSKAS
-364 AVLHGLLLMV
+364 AVLHGLLLML
-374 CVFTIPGILNM
+374 CVFAIPGVLNM

-401 LANVSLFK
+401 LANVALFK
-409 EYYKKGRQQFIPFIV
+409 EYYSRGKQQFIPFIV
-424 TILAIIFTDLLIGIL
+424 TIIAIIFTDLLIGIL

-454 RSSMIMVEDEGKFL
+454 RSAMIMVEDGDKYL
-468 IRFAR
+468 IRFSR
-473 EVSFLNKSKLV
+473 EVSFLNKAKLV
-484 DYLQKIPDN
+484 DYLQKVPDN

-507 QDIVETVNDFIASSQ
+507 RDIIDTVNDFIESSQ

-529 VMRDNRHA
+529 IMRDKRQD
-537 EIFNDPFQLEMN
+537 EVFNDPFRLEMK

>member
-1 MVPTSFGGS
+1 
-10 VNDLLIELRSR
+10 
-21 LSSHRL
+21 
-27 KRIPVNRIHPGADIP
+27 VNRIHPGADIP
-42 ASIVVFLVALPLCI
+42 AAIVVFLVALPLCI

-120 AGILQLVFGY
+120 AGVIQLLFGY

-158 KQIPHYVGYD
+158 KQIPHFVGYD

-185 FSELGVAL
+185 FSELWIAL
-193 SRISPLA
+193 SRVSPLA
-200 TLIASVAAAILLFY
+200 TLIATVAAAILLIY
-214 QTGFMKKQAWVK
+214 EAKFMKRQAWVK

-233 AVVSGVLLNVFLVP
+233 AVISGVLLNVFLVP
-247 DGHALALSDEHVV
+247 EGHSLALTDEHVV
-260 QIPVFQSVGEL
+260 QIPLFGSVDDL
-271 FGFITM
+271 VGFITM
-277 PDWTAIVNYKVWITA
+277 PQWTAIGNYKVWITA
-292 FTLAIVA
+292 ITLAIVA

-323 RELYAQGTGNMLSA
+323 RELYAQGTGNMLSS

-350 SSANINAGARSKAS
+350 SSANINAGAKSKAS
-364 AVLHGLLLMV
+364 AILHGLLLIL
-374 CVFTIPGILNM
+374 CVFAIPNILNM

-401 LANVSLFK
+401 LANLSLFK
-409 EYYKKGRQQFIPFIV
+409 EYYARGKQQFIPFIV
-424 TILAIIFTDLLIGIL
+424 TIVAIIFTDLLIGIL

-454 RSSMIMVEDEGKFL
+454 RSSMIMVEDGDKYL
-468 IRFAR
+468 IRFSR
-473 EVSFLNKSKLV
+473 EVSFLNKAKLV
-484 DYLQKIPDN
+484 DYLQKVPDN

-507 QDIVETVNDFIASSQ
+507 RDIIETVNDFIASSE

-529 VMRDNRHA
+529 IMRDKRQE
-537 EIFNDPFQLEMN
+537 EIFNDPFKLEMK